1 MSTFTFKEITENTIT
16 NNGEAISGR
25 LLYTQLGGNQSKPVY
40 FGLKD
45 GADSWT
51 GNLSTITTQGFYLTS
66 NVSGCTALVK
76 YDLPSNLDINTAR
89 EIWLNIPSTTTSR
102 TIQFSYNGI
111 TVFTIKQTIKNKTKY
126 NIIITK
132 PYWYNVSSNN
142 ISSPRYYLS
151 MDNEYNEEY
160 ISKSGG
166 NNVNLLT
173 YDYTDVYLCFIDME
187 LNGSNMIFNDKTI
200 KNLSEQ
206 YNLEYVSGDLLSNA
220 DYICSFPHGMYDS
233 EQDIQITNLY
243 KNDSYNGRT
252 MYLWYPATT
261 QGSGNTFICC
271 GEFSWQDNINC
282 RIGYY
287 TLEV

>member
-1 MSTFTFKEITENTIT
+1 MSTFTFKEITENTLT

-25 LLYTQLGGNQSKPVY
+25 LLYTWLGGNISAPVY

-76 YDLPSNLDINTAR
+76 YNLPANLDINTAR

-111 TVFTIKQTIKNKTKY
+111 TVLTVKQTIKTKY

-142 ISSPRYYLS
+142 ISSSMYYLS
-151 MDNEYNEEY
+151 IDNEYNEEY
-160 ISKSGG
+160 IAKSGG

-200 KNLSEQ
+200 KNLLEQ

-243 KNDSYNGRT
+243 ENDQYNGRT

-271 GEFSWQDNINC
+271 GEFSWHDNTNC
-282 RIGYY
+282 RRGYY

>member
-1 MSTFTFKEITENTIT
+1 MSTFKEITGNTLT

-25 LLYTQLGGNQSKPVY
+25 LLYTQLGGNESKPVY

-51 GNLSTITTQGFYLTS
+51 GNLSTIATSGFYLTS

-76 YDLPSNLDINTAR
+76 YDLPTTIVPNTAR
-89 EIWLNIPSTTTSR
+89 EIFLNIPSTKTSR

-111 TVFTIKQTIKNKTKY
+111 TVLTVKQEITQKTKY
-126 NIIITK
+126 NIIIAK

-142 ISSPRYYLS
+142 ISSPMYYLS

-160 ISKSGG
+160 IAKSGG

-173 YDYTDVYLCFIDME
+173 NNYTDVYLCFIDME
-187 LNGSNMIFNDKTI
+187 LNGSNMIFNNKTI

-206 YNLEYVSGDLLSNA
+206 YNLEYVSGDLLSN
-220 DYICSFPHGMYDS
+220 DKYICSFPHGMYDS
-233 EQDIQITNLY
+233 EQNIQITNLY
-243 KNDSYNGRT
+243 KNESYNGST

-261 QGSGNTFICC
+261 QGSSNTFICC
-271 GEFSWQDNINC
+271 GEFSWHDNINC
-282 RIGYY
+282 RRGYY
-287 TLEV
+287 TLEA